1 MSDLIDLR
9 HITKTFPPNVTA
21 LDDVSVSFQAG
32 EIHAVV
38 GENGAGKSTL
48 MKVLYGLQRA
58 DRGEIVLRGQPVRF
72 NAANDAIAAGI
83 GMVHQEILLIPEY
96 TVWQNVVLGAEPRA
110 RWGAL
115 DTRQAR
121 QRVRSKI
128 DAFGLNLD
136 PDALVGDISI
146 AARQKV
152 EILKLLYRNVA
163 VLIMDEPTAVLT
175 PLEVPQLF
183 EELRRL
189 RDSGKTILF
198 VSHHLEEVL
207 ELSDRVT
214 VLRRGRKVDTVPA
227 ASTSKSD
234 LARMMVGRELLFT
247 TRRAARPPGEVVLRI
262 NNLSLRDGRQINRLR
277 DVNLEVRAEEI
288 VGIAGVEGNGQ
299 FELVN
304 AIIGLIQP
312 DAGAIHVNGHDLTR
326 APILERRRHIAFV
339 AQDRGRMGA
348 SVNASIAEN
357 AIMTHHRL
365 NEAFSRRRWRLDMRQ
380 AAAFAER
387 VRDQFAVA
395 MSQADQP
402 FRALSGGNQ
411 QKVILGRE
419 LLLDRPFLLL
429 DQPTRGLDVGS
440 TEYVREQMLR
450 QRDAGRAILLISSDL
465 EELFS
470 VADRIAVMHRGEI
483 VADTPIE
490 RASLEQVGYWM
501 LQGRDGSAGLTG
513 GSTGS
518 PTGGS
523 TGSPT
528 GGSTGSPPRSADAA
542 GAVA

>member
-1 MSDLIDLR
+1 MSDLIELR

-21 LDDVSVSFQAG
+21 LDEVSVSFQAG

-48 MKVLYGLQRA
+48 MKVLYGLQHP
-58 DRGEIVLRGQPVRF
+58 DRGEIVLRGQPARF
-72 NAANDAIAAGI
+72 NTANDAIAAGI

-96 TVWQNVVLGAEPRA
+96 TVWQNVVLGAEPRT

-115 DTRQAR
+115 DARQAR
-121 QRVRSKI
+121 QRVQSRI

-136 PDALVGDISI
+136 PDTLVGNISI
-146 AARQKV
+146 AAQQKV
-152 EILKLLYRNVA
+152 EILKLLYRNVS
-163 VLIMDEPTAVLT
+163 VLIFDEPTAVLT

-189 RDSGKTILF
+189 RADGKTILF

-214 VLRRGRKVDTVPA
+214 VLRRGKKVDTVPA
-227 ASTSKSD
+227 ASTSKPN
-234 LARMMVGRELLFT
+234 LARMMVGRDLLFA
-247 TRRAARPPGEVVLRI
+247 TRRTARSPGEGVLRMSG
-262 NNLSLRDGRQINRLR
+262 LSLRDDRQINRLR
-277 DVNLEVRAEEI
+277 DVNLEVRAGEI

-304 AIIGLIQP
+304 AIIGLVQP
-312 DAGAIHVNGHDLTR
+312 TAGTICVNGHDLT
-326 APILERRRHIAFV
+326 AATILERRRHIAFV

-348 SVNASIAEN
+348 SVRASIAEN

-365 NEAFSRRRWRLDMRQ
+365 NGAFSRRRWRLDMRQ

-387 VRDQFAVA
+387 VREQFAVT
-395 MSQADQP
+395 MSRPDQP

-440 TEYVREQMLR
+440 TEYVREQILR

-470 VADRIAVMHRGEI
+470 LADRIAVMHRGAI
-483 VADTPIE
+483 VADVPAAQTN
-490 RASLEQVGYWM
+490 LEQVGYWM
-501 LQGRDGSAGLTG
+501 LQGSDGTA

-518 PTGGS
+518 PTGS
-523 TGSPT
+523 AGSP
-528 GGSTGSPPRSADAA
+528 
-542 GAVA
+542 VV